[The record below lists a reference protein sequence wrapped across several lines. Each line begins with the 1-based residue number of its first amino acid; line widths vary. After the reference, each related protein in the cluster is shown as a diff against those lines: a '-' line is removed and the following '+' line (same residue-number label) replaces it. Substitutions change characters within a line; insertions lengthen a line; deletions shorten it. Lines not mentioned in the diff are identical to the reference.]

1 MTQGF
6 RGLAAAGLAL
16 LLLTIPASASDPIGA
31 YCLVEKVVLEPPDC
45 PDRAQVWGAC
55 AIADRYGYRAPTR
68 GYFYYAIPTGQEDV
82 TRREWLDLK
91 AVAGTQEAIGFGG
104 RTRSMGRFRPQTEA
118 AARPDEYPLNIGVM
132 KLRES
137 IWQGK
142 DLLAQLRA
150 ALERR

>member
-1 MTQGF
+1 MTHGV

-31 YCLVEKVVLEPPDC
+31 YCLIEKVVLEPSDC

-55 AIADRYGYRAPTR
+55 ALADRYGYRAPAR
-68 GYFYYAIPTGQEDV
+68 GYFYYSIPTGQEDV

-104 RTRSMGRFRPQTEA
+104 RNRNMGRFRPLAEA
-118 AARPDEYPLNIGVM
+118 PKQPDAYPLNIGVL

-137 IWQGK
+137 VWQGT